1 MITIRYCNAVLL
13 KKENQ
18 WSILRI
24 FNIQSNCSAL
34 WIWFDHLF
42 WLYSKSKSIL
52 PTFRYFFT
60 KNSLANVNRA
70 IMINSTMRIIPTNAI
85 IKSIFTLF
93 LITNYISPADNLKAA
108 KPIPTNAA
116 IIKMTKMTSNKYFSE
131 NEMST

>member
-1 MITIRYCNAVLL
+1 
-13 KKENQ
+13 
-18 WSILRI
+18 
-24 FNIQSNCSAL
+24 
-34 WIWFDHLF
+34 
-42 WLYSKSKSIL
+42 
-52 PTFRYFFT
+52 
-60 KNSLANVNRA
+60 
-70 IMINSTMRIIPTNAI
+70 MINSTMRIIPTNAI